1 MKYKIYVGA
10 LDGAKLSE
18 ESEDKTKLVQLYE
31 TFAATH
37 DVVTATLTDEN
48 FTNLNSELVHRADLN
63 THINWD

>member
-63 THINWD
+63 THIN